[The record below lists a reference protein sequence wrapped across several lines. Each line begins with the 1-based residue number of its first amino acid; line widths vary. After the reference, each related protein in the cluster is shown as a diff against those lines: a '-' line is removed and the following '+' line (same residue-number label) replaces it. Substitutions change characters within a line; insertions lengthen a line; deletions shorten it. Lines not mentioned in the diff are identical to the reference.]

1 MGEADV
7 SDLIDRLT
15 SLRQYQESG
24 RRSPHKPLL
33 VLLALGHL
41 VNTGSS
47 LMQWQDVDERLG
59 FLLQEFGPPR
69 RGGPKPEYPFTRL
82 RADMVWQLS
91 RDVPDDQVRP
101 LNQEPI
107 SGQFV
112 PDLESRLVSDP
123 SAPYKVARGIV
134 EQQFPMTI
142 ASDVL
147 IATGLDPELVFSE
160 GLDASVSVSERR
172 RSSSWPREIL
182 QAWDGSCAFCGFDGQ
197 LGGASVAVEAA
208 HVRWFK
214 FEGPD
219 ELDNGMA
226 LCSLHHKLFD
236 RGVLGLRDPETVMVS
251 EAFSARTDEGR
262 RIYDLHG
269 KRLSPRPGTALP
281 AAGNIRWHL
290 EEVFKAEALSA

>member
-1 MGEADV
+1 V
-7 SDLIDRLT
+7 SDVIERLT
-15 SLRQYQESG
+15 SLRQHQEDG

-33 VLLALGHL
+33 VLLVLGHL
-41 VNTGSS
+41 VNTGTSQMS
-47 LMQWQDVDERLG
+47 WEEVDGRLG

-69 RGGPKPEYPFTRL
+69 KGGPKPEYPFTRL
-82 RADMVWQLS
+82 RSDMVWELS
-91 RDVPDDQVRP
+91 RDVPDDRVGP
-101 LNQEPI
+101 LNEEPI
-107 SGQFV
+107 TGRFV
-112 PDLESRLVSDP
+112 PEVESSLTSDP
-123 SAPYKVARGIV
+123 SAPYRVARGIV

-160 GLDASVSVSERR
+160 GLGAAVSAPERR

-182 QAWDGSCAFCGFDGQ
+182 QAWDRSCAFCGFDGH

-214 FEGPD
+214 FGGPD
-219 ELDNGMA
+219 ELDNGLA
-226 LCSLHHKLFD
+226 LCSLHHKLLD

-269 KRLSPRPGTALP
+269 KRLTPRPGTALP
-281 AAGNIRWHL
+281 SQENIHWHL
-290 EEVFKAEALSA
+290 EEVFKAEALAS